1 MSWNQ
6 VCGLT
11 ATEIDDIAQSDGNP
25 CVKKKTYCKNQSKF
39 KSHRPCYI
47 SFMIL
52 IEMVFP

>member
-25 CVKKKTYCKNQSKF
+25 CVKKKPIVKTKVSSKATDHVIYH
-39 KSHRPCYI
+39 S
-47 SFMIL
+47 
-52 IEMVFP
+52 